1 MDELDKNLIKKLR
14 LKSENLLNASASE
27 PLKNLKKTSPL
38 SEMDMLVSIHELEI
52 HQLELEMQNDE
63 LQLAKAA
70 AQIAKSKYLELYDNA
85 PSGYFTLSKSGD
97 IIQLNLTSA
106 KMLFK
111 ERSKL
116 EGSRLGLFFTDEAK
130 PVFNQ
135 FLDNVFQR
143 KVLESCEITLLRDE
157 CLPSDVLLTGLINEN
172 EDLCNVTM
180 VDITER
186 KQAEKVLLDINLQL
200 QEASA
205 LAEMANNA
213 KSDFLANMSHEIRT
227 PLNGVIG
234 MTNLLLDT
242 ELSNEQHNFSKMAK
256 HSAESLLAI
265 INDILDF
272 SKVEAGQLDLELIDF
287 DIGVMMDEFGTHN
300 AFRAHEKGLEFI
312 CPANPVQ
319 HQWFSADPGRIRQ
332 IMTNLVGNAVKFTK
346 EGEVAVY
353 FSVQQQTDTHTLVR
367 IEVKDTGIGLSSD
380 QQASLFQRFNQADN
394 STTRKFGGT
403 GLGLAI
409 SKQLVELMEGKIG
422 VESKEGKGSTFWF
435 TMNLAHTLEPP
446 AQPTLSD
453 LHGQNVLVVDDNSTN
468 RMLLKHLLISWQVEH
483 YCLAESGAE
492 ALEAMKEAA
501 AGGHPYSIAILDMQ
515 MPNMDGLQ
523 LAAEIKKDPSLADTL
538 LMMIRSQGQRGDSE
552 KFESAGFVTY
562 LSKPI
567 EQALLYESLLSMTS
581 NPLKDVSSHK
591 KETNRELPQ
600 FKARVLV
607 VEDNVVNQMVA
618 RGMLKKFGVT
628 VDVVADGKEAV
639 NVLETLPYDL
649 VFMDC
654 QMPVMDGYEASC
666 CIREPQSK
674 VLDKNIPIIAMT
686 ANAIKGDREKCIV
699 AGMNDY
705 IAKPVSPNKL
715 QLALQQWLPKT

>member
-1 MDELDKNLIKKLR
+1 MDKVNKLEIKKLR
-14 LKSENLLNASASE
+14 QKAE
-27 PLKNLKKTSPL
+27 
-38 SEMDMLVSIHELEI
+38 DMLNSSAGLNKLSKTTSQFSEIGMLKIIQELEI
-52 HQLELEMQNDE
+52 HQIELEMQNDE

-70 AQIAKSKYLELYDNA
+70 AQIATSKYLELYDYA

-106 KMLFK
+106 KMLSK
-111 ERSKL
+111 KRSKL
-116 EGSRLGLFFTDEAK
+116 EGSRLGLFFLDEAK

-135 FLDNVFQR
+135 FLDNIFQR
-143 KVLESCEITLLRDE
+143 KVLESCEITLLGDE
-157 CLPSDVLLTGLINEN
+157 CLPTHVLLTGLINEN

-186 KQAEKVLLDINLQL
+186 KQAENVLLDINLQL

-205 LAEMANNA
+205 QAEMASNA

-242 ELSNEQHNFSKMAK
+242 ELSNEQYNFSKMAK
-256 HSAESLLAI
+256 QSAESLLAI

-287 DIGVMMDEFGTHN
+287 DIGMMMDEFGTHN

-380 QQASLFQRFNQADN
+380 QQDSLFQRFNQADN

-409 SKQLVELMEGKIG
+409 SKQLVELMEGEIG
-422 VESKEGKGSTFWF
+422 VESSEGKGSTFWF
-435 TMNLAHTLEPP
+435 TMNLANTLEPP
-446 AQPTLSD
+446 ARPTLSD

-483 YCLAESGAE
+483 YSLAESGAE

-581 NPLKDVSSHK
+581 NSQKDVSAHK

-607 VEDNVVNQMVA
+607 VEDNAVNQMVA

-639 NVLETLPYDL
+639 YVLETLPYDL

-654 QMPVMDGYEASC
+654 QMPVMDGYEASR

-686 ANAIKGDREKCIV
+686 ANAIKGDREKCIA